1 MKLNFKAL
9 AYFVIGVAVVF
20 LLMPFVSY
28 SIYQFF
34 PEIKTAYYLS
44 MITSNTLFV
53 ILIMLIMFKNR
64 LSLNDLGWRRTSFAS
79 ALIDVFKICFLVWL
93 INMIYMAFLY
103 YSGQTTAENELVKL
117 LQDPTISMFI
127 ANIFLIA
134 VIVPFIE
141 ETLFR
146 GVLLGCLRNY
156 FGKWTAIVIS
166 ACIFSALHFDLTGFI
181 PKLILGIGLGF
192 LYTKH
197 DSIYPA
203 IGLHALNNLLAVIG
217 VSVS

>member
-1 MKLNFKAL
+1 MKLNFKVL
-9 AYFVIGVAVVF
+9 AYFVIGVATVF

-28 SIYQFF
+28 SIYQII
-34 PEIKTAYYLS
+34 PEIQTTYYLS
-44 MITSNTLFV
+44 MIASNTLLV
-53 ILIMLIMFKNR
+53 ILIMLITLKNR
-64 LSLNDLGWRRTSFAS
+64 LSLNDLGWRRISITS

-93 INMIYMAFLY
+93 INMIYMVLLY
-103 YSGQTTAENELVKL
+103 YSGQMGAANELVKL
-117 LQDPTISMFI
+117 LQDPTIPMLI

-156 FGKWTAIVIS
+156 FGKWTAIIIS

-181 PKLILGIGLGF
+181 PKLVLGIGLGF